1 MHAQIT
7 YRFFE
12 KMIQYFFP
20 GRNIEKEDQ
29 QNLDTSDDQQQQ
41 HNQQVSLKSIL
52 KYFFNLATFFCSTYS
67 WGCEP
72 LI

>member
-12 KMIQYFFP
+12 KIMAFFFP

-29 QNLDTSDDQQQQ
+29 QNLDTIDEQQL
-41 HNQQVSLKSIL
+41 QQV
-52 KYFFNLATFFCSTYS
+52 FFKQV
-67 WGCEP
+67 
-72 LI
+72 